1 METGITVKGARQ
13 HNLKNIDVVIPH
25 KSLTVVTGVSGSGK
39 SSLAFDT
46 IYAEGQRRYV
56 ESLSTYARQFL
67 ERVSRPDIDDIKGIL
82 PAVAVEQANPTKT
95 SRSTVG
101 TATEVYD
108 LFRLLYARVGTIHCE
123 DCNVPVKRTGTQM
136 GTDYVFSLG
145 EGKRV
150 MIGFP
155 LTVSLPGEIKKRLMF
170 QGFARILQ
178 RGDVR
183 EVASLKAGD
192 IEKDETVDVI
202 VDRVSIGPA
211 SRTRVA
217 EALDLS
223 FSMSTSDEVHIVKED
238 GGMYK
243 VFRGLRCPECG
254 KRYENLSPLLFSF
267 NSPYGACTEC
277 RGFGNKLTLDL
288 NLIIPNKDRTLA
300 GDAIAPWS
308 KRQFNYWKRWLLR
321 VCDKEGI
328 PPNVAYSRLPEE
340 QQEIIL
346 RGKGRFPG
354 ILGFLERLKKKGYKA
369 YAKFFV
375 RRYLSLED
383 CPICKGTRLKPEAL
397 NVRLGGLTIAE
408 LSSLDIGK
416 ARDFFE
422 SLELTESQKTVAA
435 DILKEIDSRFI
446 YLMDVGLDYL
456 TLDRQSKTLSGGEAQ
471 HINLSTVLGA
481 GLTGT
486 LYVLDEPT
494 IGLHARDTDRLLK
507 VLRKLRSRGNTVLVV
522 EHDPRVIL
530 GGDHVIDLGPGA
542 GAHGGEILFHGKPS
556 DLKRNKKSVTARY
569 LSGKAKIE
577 CEQLPDVNLRDNI
590 TIKGATEHN
599 LKGMDVRIPLYGF
612 ICVTGVSGSG
622 KSSLVEDIL
631 YNAVRARTAAV
642 EHIGAHGK
650 IEGIEKIR
658 DVVLVDQSPIG
669 KTPRSN
675 PITYVKG
682 FDAIRSA
689 FAQTRP
695 AKRRG
700 YTRSHFSFNVQGGR
714 CESCKGE
721 GSNKIE
727 MHFLADIYVP
737 CEECF
742 GRRYKKEILEVYYNG
757 KNISEV
763 LEMTVDE
770 AIYFFRHE
778 SSALRALHLLRDVG
792 LGYITLG
799 QPANTLSGG
808 ESQRLKIAREIGRAD
823 GSRVLYLMDEPT
835 TGLHLDDIANLVRI
849 IRKLVRNGNTVVVV
863 EHNLEVIK
871 CADYIIDLGPEGG
884 DKGGHIVAEGTPEQ
898 VARSKRSHTGRL
910 LRGVTHGV
918 RS

>member
-1 METGITVKGARQ
+1 MERGITVKGARQ
-13 HNLKNIDVVIPH
+13 HNLKNIDVFIPY

-101 TATEVYD
+101 TATEIYD
-108 LFRLLYARVGTIHCE
+108 LLRLLYARVGTIYCE
-123 DCNVPVKRTGTQM
+123 DCNVPVERTGTQM
-136 GTDYVFSLG
+136 GTDYVFTLG

-155 LTVSLPGEIKKRLMF
+155 LTVSVPGEIKKRLMF

-178 RGDVR
+178 RGEIR
-183 EVASLKAGD
+183 EIASLEAGD
-192 IEKDETVDVI
+192 IHKDETVDVI
-202 VDRVSIGPA
+202 VDRVAISPSARG
-211 SRTRVA
+211 RVA

-223 FSMSTSDEVHIVKED
+223 FSMSTSDEVHIVRED
-238 GGMYK
+238 GELYK

-254 KRYENLSPLLFSF
+254 RRYENLSPLLFSF
-267 NSPYGACTEC
+267 NSPYGACPEC

-288 NLIIPNKDRTLA
+288 NLIIPNRDRTLA
-300 GDAIAPWS
+300 GDAIEPWS
-308 KRQFNYWKRWLLR
+308 KKQFNYWKRWMLR

-328 PPNVAYSRLPEE
+328 PTNVAFTRLSEE
-340 QQEIIL
+340 HQEIIL
-346 RGKGRFPG
+346 HGKGRFPG
-354 ILGFLERLKKKGYKA
+354 VIGFLERLRKKGYKA

-383 CPICKGTRLKPEAL
+383 CPACRGTRLKPEAL
-397 NVRLGGLTIAE
+397 NVKLGDLNIAE

-416 ARDFFE
+416 ARAFFDA
-422 SLELTESQKTVAA
+422 LELTESQKTVAA
-435 DILKEIDSRFI
+435 DILGELDSRFA

-471 HINLSTVLGA
+471 RINLSTALGA

-494 IGLHARDTDRLLK
+494 IGLHGRDTDRLLG
-507 VLRKLRSRGNTVLVV
+507 VLKKLRSRGNTVLVV

-530 GGDHVIDLGPGA
+530 GSDHVIDLGPGA
-542 GAHGGEILFHGKPS
+542 GAHGGEILFKGKPS
-556 DLKRNKKSVTARY
+556 ALKRDRKSITAKY

-577 CEQLPDVNLRDNI
+577 CDLPSEADIRDNI
-590 TIKGATEHN
+590 TVLAAAEHN
-599 LKGMDVRIPLYGF
+599 LKQIDVRIPLYSF
-612 ICVTGVSGSG
+612 VCVTGVSGSG
-622 KSSLVEDIL
+622 KSSLVEDII
-631 YNAVRARTAAV
+631 YNAVRSRTSAV
-642 EHIGAHGK
+642 EHVGAHEK

-689 FAQTRP
+689 FAQTRA

-700 YTRSHFSFNVQGGR
+700 YTRTHFSFNVQGGR
-714 CESCKGE
+714 CEMCKGE

-757 KNISEV
+757 KNISDV
-763 LEMTVDE
+763 LNMTVEE

-778 SSALRALHLLRDVG
+778 RAALPALKLLKDVG

-835 TGLHLDDIANLVRI
+835 TGLHLDDIANLVNI
-849 IRKLVRNGNTVVVV
+849 IRKLVRNGNTVVVI

-884 DKGGHIVAEGTPEQ
+884 DKGGYIVAEGPPDRI
-898 VARSKRSHTGRL
+898 ARSRRSHTGRL
-910 LRGVTHGV
+910 LR
-918 RS
+918 SAK

>member
-1 METGITVKGARQ
+1 
-13 HNLKNIDVVIPH
+13 
-25 KSLTVVTGVSGSGK
+25 
-39 SSLAFDT
+39 
-46 IYAEGQRRYV
+46 
-56 ESLSTYARQFL
+56 
-67 ERVSRPDIDDIKGIL
+67 
-82 PAVAVEQANPTKT
+82 
-95 SRSTVG
+95 
-101 TATEVYD
+101 
-108 LFRLLYARVGTIHCE
+108 
-123 DCNVPVKRTGTQM
+123 M
-136 GTDYVFSLG
+136 GTDYVFTLG

-155 LTVSLPGEIKKRLMF
+155 LTVSVPAEIKKRLMF

-178 RGDVR
+178 KGDVK
-183 EVASLKAGD
+183 EVSNLEAGD
-192 IEKDETVDVI
+192 IHKDETVDVI
-202 VDRVSIGPA
+202 VDRVSISPSARG
-211 SRTRVA
+211 RVA

-223 FSMSTSDEVHIVKED
+223 FSMSSSDEVHIVRED
-238 GGMYK
+238 GEMYK

-254 KRYENLSPLLFSF
+254 RRYENLSPLLFSF
-267 NSPYGACTEC
+267 NSPYGACPEC

-288 NLIIPNKDRTLA
+288 NLIIPNRDRTLA
-300 GDAIAPWS
+300 GDAIEPWS
-308 KRQFNYWKRWLLR
+308 KKQFNYWKRWMLR

-328 PPNVAYSRLPEE
+328 PANVAFTRLSEE
-340 QQEIIL
+340 HQDIIL
-346 RGKGRFPG
+346 HGKGRFPG
-354 ILGFLERLKKKGYKA
+354 VIGFLERLRKKGYKA

-383 CPICKGTRLKPEAL
+383 CPACRGTRLKPEAL
-397 NVRLGGLTIAE
+397 NVKLGDLNIAE

-416 ARDFFE
+416 ARAFFE
-422 SLELTESQKTVAA
+422 ALELTESQKTVAA
-435 DILKEIDSRFI
+435 DILGELDSRFA

-471 HINLSTVLGA
+471 RINLSTALGA

-494 IGLHARDTDRLLK
+494 IGLHARDTDRLLG
-507 VLRKLRSRGNTVLVV
+507 VLKKLRSRGNTVLVV

-530 GGDHVIDLGPGA
+530 GSDHVIDLGPGA
-542 GAHGGEILFHGKPS
+542 GAHGGEILFKGKPS
-556 DLKRNKKSVTARY
+556 ALRRDRKSITAKY

-577 CEQLPDVNLRDNI
+577 CDLPSEADIRDNI
-590 TIKGATEHN
+590 TVLAAAEHN
-599 LKGMDVRIPLYGF
+599 LKQIDVRIPLYSF
-612 ICVTGVSGSG
+612 VCVTGVSGSG
-622 KSSLVEDIL
+622 KSSLVEDII
-631 YNAVRARTAAV
+631 YNAVRSRTSAV
-642 EHIGAHGK
+642 EHVGAHEK

-689 FAQTRP
+689 FAQTRA

-714 CESCKGE
+714 CEMCKGE

-757 KNISEV
+757 KNISDV
-763 LEMTVDE
+763 LNMTVDE
-770 AIYFFRHE
+770 ALYFFRHE
-778 SSALRALHLLRDVG
+778 RAALPALKLLKDVG

-835 TGLHLDDIANLVRI
+835 TGLHLDDIANLVNI
-849 IRKLVRNGNTVVVV
+849 IRKLVRNGNTVVVI

-884 DKGGHIVAEGTPEQ
+884 DKGGYIVAEGPPER
-898 VARSKRSHTGRL
+898 VARFKRSHTGRL
-910 LRGVTHGV
+910 LR
-918 RS
+918 SAK

>member
-1 METGITVKGARQ
+1 MTRGIVVKGARQ
-13 HNLKNIDVVIPH
+13 HNLKNIDVLIPYR
-25 KSLTVVTGVSGSGK
+25 SLTVVTGVSGSGK

-67 ERVSRPDIDDIKGIL
+67 ERVSRPDMDDIKGIL
-82 PAVAVEQANPTKT
+82 PAVAVEQSNPTKT

-108 LFRLLYARVGTIHCE
+108 LLRLLYARVGTIYCDE
-123 DCNVPVKRTGTQM
+123 CKIPVERTGTQM
-136 GTDYVFSLG
+136 GTDYVISLG
-145 EGKRV
+145 EGERV

-155 LTVSLPGEIKKRLMF
+155 LIVSLPGELRKRLMF
-170 QGFARILQ
+170 QGFARILHK
-178 RGDVR
+178 GDVKD
-183 EVASLKAGD
+183 VAGLKAGD
-192 IEKDETVDVI
+192 ISKDETIDVI
-202 VDRVSIGPA
+202 VDRVSISP
-211 SRTRVA
+211 SKRSRVA

-223 FSMSTSDEVHIVKED
+223 FSMSASDEVHIVKED
-238 GGMYK
+238 GEMYK
-243 VFRGLRCPECG
+243 VFRGLRCPKCG

-267 NSPYGACTEC
+267 NSPYGACPEC

-288 NLIIPNKDRTLA
+288 NLIIPNRDRTLS
-300 GDAIAPWS
+300 GDAIEPWS
-308 KRQFNYWKRWLLR
+308 KSQFNYWKRWMLR
-321 VCDKEGI
+321 VCDKESI
-328 PPNVAYSRLPEE
+328 PTNVAFSRLSDEHR
-340 QQEIIL
+340 QVIL
-346 RGKGRFPG
+346 YGKGRFPG
-354 ILGFLERLKKKGYKA
+354 AIGFLERLRKKGYKA

-383 CPICKGTRLKPEAL
+383 CPRCRGTRLKPEAL
-397 NVRLGGLTIAE
+397 NVRLGGLNIAE

-416 ARDFFE
+416 AKDFFDA
-422 SLELTESQKTVAA
+422 LELTESQKTVAA
-435 DILKEIDSRFI
+435 DILKEIDSRLA

-471 HINLSTVLGA
+471 RINLSTALGA

-530 GGDHVIDLGPGA
+530 GSDHVIDLGPGA
-542 GAHGGEILFHGKPS
+542 GAHGGEVLFEGKPS
-556 DLKRNKKSVTARY
+556 ALKRNRKSVTARY
-569 LSGKAKIE
+569 LSGKARIE
-577 CEQLPDVNLRDNI
+577 CERHLVPDMKDSI
-590 TIKGATEHN
+590 TVRAATEHN
-599 LKGMDVRIPLYGF
+599 LKKIDVRIPLYNF
-612 ICVTGVSGSG
+612 VCITGVSGSG
-622 KSSLVEDIL
+622 KSTLVEDIL
-631 YNAVRARTAAV
+631 YNAVRSRSAAV
-642 EHIGAHGK
+642 EHVGAHEG
-650 IEGIEKIR
+650 IDGIEKIR
-658 DVVLVDQSPIG
+658 DVVLIDQSPIG

-682 FDAIRSA
+682 FDGIRSA

-695 AKRRG
+695 AQRRG
-700 YTRSHFSFNVQGGR
+700 YTRSHFSFNVPGGR
-714 CESCKGE
+714 CETCKGE

-737 CEECF
+737 CEECL
-742 GRRYKKEILEVYYNG
+742 GRRYKKEILEIYYNG

-763 LEMTVDE
+763 LGMTVDE
-770 AIYFFRHE
+770 AINFFRHE
-778 SSALRALHLLRDVG
+778 SSALPALRLLREVG

-835 TGLHLDDIANLVRI
+835 TGLHLDDIANLVSI
-849 IRKLVRNGNTVVVV
+849 VRKLVRNGNTVVVI

-884 DKGGHIVAEGTPEQ
+884 DRGGHIVAEGTPEEL
-898 VARSKRSHTGRL
+898 ARSRRSHTARL
-910 LRGVTHGV
+910 LRGLISAATP
-918 RS
+918 